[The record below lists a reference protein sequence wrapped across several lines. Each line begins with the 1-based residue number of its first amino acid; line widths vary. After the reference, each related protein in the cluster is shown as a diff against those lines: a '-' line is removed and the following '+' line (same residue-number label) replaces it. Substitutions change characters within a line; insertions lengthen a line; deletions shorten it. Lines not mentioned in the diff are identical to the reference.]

1 MSHDNHNHHHETHN
15 DKPTVEFK
23 SAFYFVIIL
32 AGLFLA
38 SISFVQSMSHDEAG
52 HGGHGAQHSEATSHD
67 AAAGHGAAGHGAAG
81 HEAAKHEEMK
91 NETEAHD
98 NAHPEAEH
106 KEATPAAH

>member
-1 MSHDNHNHHHETHN
+1 MSHDNHNHHHDTHN

-38 SISFVQSMSHDEAG
+38 SISFVKSMSHDEAG

-67 AAAGHGAAGHGAAG
+67 AATHETTT
-81 HEAAKHEEMK
+81 HEAAKNEESK
-91 NETEAHD
+91 NETEGHE
-98 NAHPEAEH
+98 NAHSEVEH
-106 KEATPAAH
+106 KEATPEAAHH

>member
-1 MSHDNHNHHHETHN
+1 MSHDNHGHHHETHN

-38 SISFVQSMSHDEAG
+38 SIGFVQSMSHDEGG
-52 HGGHGAQHSEATSHD
+52 HGAHGAQHSEAASHETHD
-67 AAAGHGAAGHGAAG
+67 AAAT
-81 HEAAKHEEMK
+81 HEGAKHEEMK
-91 NETEAHD
+91 NETDAHE

>member
-52 HGGHGAQHSEATSHD
+52 HGGHGAQHSEAPSHD
-67 AAAGHGAAGHGAAG
+67 AAAGHGAAG

-91 NETEAHD
+91 NETEAHN

>member
-1 MSHDNHNHHHETHN
+1 MSHDNHGHHHDTHN

-38 SISFVQSMSHDEAG
+38 SISFVKSMSHDEGG
-52 HGGHGAQHSEATSHD
+52 HGAHGAQHSEAAGHEAHD
-67 AAAGHGAAGHGAAG
+67 AAAP
-81 HEAAKHEEMK
+81 HEGAKHEEKK
-91 NETEAHD
+91 NEGEAHE

-106 KEATPAAH
+106 KEAAPAAH

>member
-67 AAAGHGAAGHGAAG
+67 AAAGH
-81 HEAAKHEEMK
+81 EAAKHEEMK

>member
-52 HGGHGAQHSEATSHD
+52 HGGHGAQHSEASSHD
-67 AAAGHGAAGHGAAG
+67 AAAGHK
-81 HEAAKHEEMK
+81 AAKHEEMK

>member
-1 MSHDNHNHHHETHN
+1 MSHDNHTHHHETHN

-52 HGGHGAQHSEATSHD
+52 HGGHGAQHSEASSHD
-67 AAAGHGAAGHGAAG
+67 AAAG

-91 NETEAHD
+91 NETEAHE

>member
-52 HGGHGAQHSEATSHD
+52 HGSHGAQHSEATSHD
-67 AAAGHGAAGHGAAG
+67 VAAG

>member
-52 HGGHGAQHSEATSHD
+52 HGGHGAQHSEASSHD
-67 AAAGHGAAGHGAAG
+67 AAAG

-91 NETEAHD
+91 NETEAHE